1 MASTPEP
8 LFSRVERRFWRVLA
22 PRWAHQPLSGED
34 AARNGGRWN
43 PKGVPALYLSGELTT
58 AVAEYE
64 QDIGIRP
71 GTFCAYDVKVERIL
85 DLTSADVLELLGIDP
100 ADRHA
105 AWKTILLVERRVPA
119 GLAYRRGS
127 DWPGW
132 QWRAGSVG
140 STHGRNEPGALEVER
155 CARAVGR
162 RDRSAYGPAARSDVV
177 AVERREAQRDQSGGP
192 FLVSQR
198 CSSSLPVSA
207 SVNSSKT
214 GAVRSTPSA
223 TRTEPRWRPNKDPTR
238 AS

>member
-105 AWKTILLVERRVPA
+105 AWKTILLVERRVP
-119 GLAYRRGS
+119 
-127 DWPGW
+127 PGW
-132 QWRAGSVG
+132 RIAEALIGLG
-140 STHGRNEPGALEVER
+140 GNGALVPPVRPTDGTNLVLWKWNDAPER
-155 CARAVGR
+155 
-162 RDRSAYGPAARSDVV
+162 SVV
-177 AVERREAQRDQSGGP
+177 AIDPHTDLPRDQTS
-192 FLVSQR
+192 
-198 CSSSLPVSA
+198 
-207 SVNSSKT
+207 
-214 GAVRSTPSA
+214 
-223 TRTEPRWRPNKDPTR
+223 WR
-238 AS
+238 